1 MQGSLQGASS
11 SLLLQMGVLRV
22 RIPEGAA
29 PNPCQSSQEELTLPT
44 SNTPTTQ
51 TWIRFA
57 GALGA
62 AIFLLGDLLV
72 FGHLGS
78 GAEFREGAIRA
89 AQSASVGQLYFG
101 GALGPIGA
109 CFLLVGVWFISSRLN
124 SPRSALASVTT
135 LLLVAFVIT
144 ASSVHA
150 LWATNALL
158 VKFCFGQAPACVSAL
173 QSVQAYWRV
182 VFLLSAAIGVV
193 AFVLLAWQVVAK
205 RTTFPRWSVL
215 ASPLLL
221 FVIAQAGP
229 VLPSPF
235 GAVVVAGSA
244 SISLLIF
251 FLVAAFSATS
261 ASAT

>member
-1 MQGSLQGASS
+1 MRTNSVPA
-11 SLLLQMGVLRV
+11 
-22 RIPEGAA
+22 
-29 PNPCQSSQEELTLPT
+29 
-44 SNTPTTQ
+44 TQ
-51 TWIRFA
+51 ALIRFA

-62 AIFLLGDLLV
+62 ALFLLGDLLI

-89 AQSASVGQLYFG
+89 AQSASVGQLYIG

-109 CFLLVGVWFISSRLN
+109 CFLLAGVWFIFSRLN
-124 SPRSALASVTT
+124 SPRSKLANVTA
-135 LLLVAFVIT
+135 LLLVVFVIT

-182 VFLLSAAIGVV
+182 VFLLSAAFGLL

-205 RTTFPRWSVL
+205 RTTFPRWSAA
-215 ASPLLL
+215 ASPLLVL
-221 FVIAQAGP
+221 VIAPVGQ
-229 VLPSPF
+229 VLPSPV

-244 SISLLIF
+244 SIALLVF
-251 FLVAAFSATS
+251 FLVAAFSAT
-261 ASAT
+261 ATSDA